1 MATAAAN
8 VAVRERRRR
17 STPVDLERMEI
28 MKALTAAE
36 HSRRQFILNFAAS
49 RDTRL
54 LIPGQKS
61 NAVKA
66 AEEWVADWFAR
77 NAMESANSEYFK
89 YMVDA
94 RLWTAHVGDELD
106 FPFAFMRG
114 KPEESLSSSSSHET
128 GPDRP
133 KSEAFLVEQSI
144 QKGGVDLS
152 PPVAVM
158 ALPRTSSTPPH
169 PSGKPS
175 KRRRSIKTVETAD
188 KSSEKRRSLSWTAVE
203 ELKVPKLGRDK
214 FPFLVRFGRWSR

>member
-8 VAVRERRRR
+8 VAIREKRRR

-28 MKALTAAE
+28 IKALTAAE

-66 AEEWVADWFAR
+66 AEEWVADRFSR
-77 NAMESANSEYFK
+77 NTAASASSEYFK
-89 YMVDA
+89 YMVDT
-94 RLWTAHVGDELD
+94 RLWTTHVGVDLD

-114 KPEESLSSSSSHET
+114 KLEESLSSSSSREIE
-128 GPDRP
+128 PDRP
-133 KSEAFLVEQSI
+133 KSEALLAEHGI
-144 QKGGVDLS
+144 QTRRVDLS
-152 PPVAVM
+152 PPVAIT
-158 ALPRTSSTPPH
+158 APPRKDPTPPH
-169 PSGKPS
+169 PSRKQP
-175 KRRRSIKTVETAD
+175 KRRRSVKAAEVTDE
-188 KSSEKRRSLSWTAVE
+188 SSEKRRSLSWTSVE
-203 ELKVPKLGRDK
+203 ELKMPKLGRDK